1 MLANMIA
8 SIAVVIFPIY
18 MYLLRNKIGAD
29 TRLLTKKQIHR
40 YIIYVV
46 IVGGLLSHFS
56 IEYVVLRISLLP
68 LLFSIV
74 IKYFGWK
81 VTMPSLL
88 VLGVCLV
95 VVEPVLR
102 LWPII
107 FIYLVLT
114 LTLYPLQVFLEKEW
128 DEFSQLFAIATYV
141 MVMLT
146 FLFYF
151 ITSDTYTLMM
161 FYFISSLF
169 NYIMIAVLYFVI
181 KDFRYLHERIDYD
194 YLTRLLNVRR
204 FKERLLALE
213 DKRNLPLTIA
223 VMDIDWFKSFNDS
236 YGHDAGDKILGGV
249 SQVFAAYSTE
259 EVTPYRIGG
268 EEFAIITKKLT
279 LEEAELIIAD
289 IMDNVVN
296 RPIPIGRDHSV
307 SVTLSVGLVFVQD
320 DETMSEAWV
329 RADQAMYTAK
339 QNGRDQLFVDRQT
352 CAEHKESKSNLTPA
366 SQIQ

>member
-74 IKYFGWK
+74 TKYFGWK

-161 FYFISSLF
+161 FYFI
-169 NYIMIAVLYFVI
+169 
-181 KDFRYLHERIDYD
+181 
-194 YLTRLLNVRR
+194 
-204 FKERLLALE
+204 
-213 DKRNLPLTIA
+213 
-223 VMDIDWFKSFNDS
+223 
-236 YGHDAGDKILGGV
+236 
-249 SQVFAAYSTE
+249 
-259 EVTPYRIGG
+259 
-268 EEFAIITKKLT
+268 
-279 LEEAELIIAD
+279 
-289 IMDNVVN
+289 
-296 RPIPIGRDHSV
+296 
-307 SVTLSVGLVFVQD
+307 
-320 DETMSEAWV
+320 
-329 RADQAMYTAK
+329 
-339 QNGRDQLFVDRQT
+339 
-352 CAEHKESKSNLTPA
+352 
-366 SQIQ
+366 

>member
-1 MLANMIA
+1 
-8 SIAVVIFPIY
+8 
-18 MYLLRNKIGAD
+18 
-29 TRLLTKKQIHR
+29 
-40 YIIYVV
+40 
-46 IVGGLLSHFS
+46 
-56 IEYVVLRISLLP
+56 
-68 LLFSIV
+68 
-74 IKYFGWK
+74 
-81 VTMPSLL
+81 
-88 VLGVCLV
+88 
-95 VVEPVLR
+95 
-102 LWPII
+102 
-107 FIYLVLT
+107 
-114 LTLYPLQVFLEKEW
+114 
-128 DEFSQLFAIATYV
+128 
-141 MVMLT
+141 
-146 FLFYF
+146 
-151 ITSDTYTLMM
+151 
-161 FYFISSLF
+161 
-169 NYIMIAVLYFVI
+169 MIAVLYFVI